1 MLNLVGFAQ
10 NTTEDGE
17 TAEPESYQEAMDNA
31 EWKEWKMQVMR
42 RRFLCQETIP
52 QRLKKKLRRST

>member
-31 EWKEWKMQVMR
+31 EWKEWMMQVMR
-42 RRFLCQETIP
+42 R
-52 QRLKKKLRRST
+52 